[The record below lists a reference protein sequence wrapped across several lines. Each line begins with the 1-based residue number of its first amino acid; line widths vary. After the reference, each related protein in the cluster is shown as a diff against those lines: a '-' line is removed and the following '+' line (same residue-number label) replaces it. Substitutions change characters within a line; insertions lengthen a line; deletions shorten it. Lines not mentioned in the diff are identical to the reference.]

1 MKVDIITG
9 HTLKM
14 RVDCSQQNVDCNFP
28 CKSPRNMWSYGH
40 DITRANRYAA
50 KTTNKVKN
58 LEKFV

>member
-14 RVDCSQQNVDCNFP
+14 RVDCSQQNVDYNFP
-28 CKSPRNMWSYGH
+28 CKSQRNMWSYGH

-50 KTTNKVKN
+50 KITNKVSN
-58 LEKFV
+58 LKKFV